1 MLGDSLSASAQVCLS
16 IASHGY
22 AIFFV
27 EQEKTNTQNTAESQG
42 MRASQALLLLQK
54 ATLLSERLEDD
65 Q

>member
-22 AIFFV
+22 ALFFV
-27 EQEKTNTQNTAESQG
+27 EQEKTSTQNTAGSQG
-42 MRASQALLLLQK
+42 MRASQALLLLQE